1 MLDELLPGLFGG
13 GPTHYQL
20 VEEEGENG
28 QPILRLLVDPALGE
42 VDERS
47 VREAFLDAIGAGPG
61 VERLMAQQWRA
72 GGLPRVERRAPLL
85 GRTGKIL
92 HLHQSEASVALRDER
107 HVSRSASGGSAR

>member
-1 MLDELLPGLFGG
+1 M
-13 GPTHYQL
+13 
-20 VEEEGENG
+20 
-28 QPILRLLVDPALGE
+28 DPALGQ

-92 HLHQSEASVALRDER
+92 HLHQRMAPEIAVGYRTFHPGADAPAARD
-107 HVSRSASGGSAR
+107 VSHRARQP